1 MNDLALASLIFSITY
16 LLIISERIHKTTAA
30 LAGGLVMIAF
40 RILDQEEAFAAID
53 FNVIFL
59 LVGMMIIANI
69 LGKTGAFQWLA
80 IRSAKLAK
88 GDPIRIL
95 LFMAVIT
102 AVASAFLDNVT
113 TVVLMAPLAIF
124 VASILQVNPVPFLL
138 TIIMSSNIGG
148 TATLIGDPPNIIIGS
163 GADLDFLDF
172 VVHLGPIIVLILA
185 VFLVIVFFLF
195 RHQLHTRPELQHRI
209 MELDESEVL
218 TDRSLLYKSLLILA
232 LVAVG
237 FLLHGPLD
245 YEPATV
251 ALGGATGL
259 MLIGRQ
265 HPREA
270 LLEVEWSTIFFFV
283 GLFMVVGGAEEVGLL
298 EDIGE
303 RMADAS
309 GGHLWAATML
319 TLWPTGIL
327 SSIVNQIPYA
337 AAMIPVV
344 REMSAGLPV
353 GDDSASNPLW
363 WALALGAGLGANFT
377 PVAAA
382 ANVYVIG
389 VADRA
394 GYKVTFLQFLRY
406 SLLVSLVSLIIA
418 TAYLWL
424 RYLL

>member
-1 MNDLALASLIFSITY
+1 MSDLALASLIFSLTY
-16 LLIISERIHKTTAA
+16 LLIISERVHKTAAA
-30 LAGGLVMIAF
+30 LGGGLVMIAF
-40 RILDQEEAFAAID
+40 RVLDQEEAFAAID

-59 LVGMMIIANI
+59 LVGMMVIANT
-69 LGKTGAFQWLA
+69 LGKTGGFQWLA
-80 IRSAKLAK
+80 IRAAKLAR
-88 GDPIRIL
+88 GSPIRIL
-95 LFMAVIT
+95 LFLAVIA
-102 AVASAFLDNVT
+102 AVASALLDNVT
-113 TVVLMAPLAIF
+113 TVVLMAPLSIF
-124 VASILQVNPVPFLL
+124 VASILGVSPVPFLL
-138 TIIMSSNIGG
+138 SLILASNIGG
-148 TATLIGDPPNIIIGS
+148 TATLIGDPPNILIGS
-163 GADLDFLDF
+163 AANLDFLDF
-172 VVHLGPIIVLILA
+172 IAHIAPVTVLILG
-185 VFLVIVFFLF
+185 VFLLMLFLLF
-195 RHQLHTRPELQHRI
+195 GRQVRTSPELQRRI

-218 TDRSLLYKSLLILA
+218 TDRPLLYKSLIVLG
-232 LVAVG
+232 LVVVG

-245 YEPATV
+245 YEAATV
-251 ALGGATGL
+251 ALAGATVL
-259 MLIGRQ
+259 LIVSGQ

-309 GGHLWAATML
+309 GGHLWAAAML

-344 REMSAGLPV
+344 EEMTKGLNLS
-353 GDDSASNPLW
+353 DSASNPLW

-389 VADRA
+389 VAERA
-394 GYKVTFLQFLRY
+394 GYRVTFVQFLRY
-406 SLLVSLVSLIIA
+406 SVLVTVVSLVIA
-418 TAYLWL
+418 TVYVWL

>member
-1 MNDLALASLIFSITY
+1 LNDLAIASLIFSLTY

-30 LAGGLVMIAF
+30 LAGGLLMIAF
-40 RILDQEEAFAAID
+40 RVLDQEEAFAAID

-80 IRSAKLAK
+80 IRAAKLAK
-88 GDPIRIL
+88 GNPVQIL
-95 LFMAVIT
+95 LLMALIT

-124 VASILQVNPVPFLL
+124 VASILQVSPVPFLL
-138 TIIMSSNIGG
+138 TLIMASNIGG
-148 TATLIGDPPNIIIGS
+148 TSTLIGDPPNIIIGS
-163 GADLDFLDF
+163 GANLDFLDF
-172 VVHLGPIIVLILA
+172 LAHLGPVILLILA
-185 VFLVIVFFLF
+185 VFLVLVFFLF
-195 RHQLHTRPELQHRI
+195 RHQLQTRPELQHRI

-218 TDRSLLYKSLLILA
+218 TDRSLLYKSLVVLA
-232 LVAVG
+232 LVAIG

-251 ALGGATGL
+251 ALGGATAL
-259 MLIGRQ
+259 ILIGRQ

-270 LLEVEWSTIFFFV
+270 LLDVEWATIFFFV
-283 GLFMVVGGAEEVGLL
+283 GLFMVVGGAEQVGLL

-319 TLWPTGIL
+319 TLWPAGIL

-344 REMSAGLPV
+344 REMSEGLPV
-353 GDDSASNPLW
+353 GDSASNPLW

-389 VADRA
+389 VAERA
-394 GYKVTFLQFLRY
+394 GYRITFVQFLRY
-406 SLLVSLVSLIIA
+406 GLLVTLVSLVIA
-418 TAYLWL
+418 TVYVWL

>member
-1 MNDLALASLIFSITY
+1 LNDLALASLIFSVTY
-16 LLIISERIHKTTAA
+16 LLIISERINKTTAA

-88 GDPIRIL
+88 GNPIRIL

-138 TIIMSSNIGG
+138 TLIMASNIGG
-148 TATLIGDPPNIIIGS
+148 TGTLIGDPPNIIIGS

-172 VVHLGPIIVLILA
+172 VVHLGPVVLLILA
-185 VFLVIVFFLF
+185 VFLLMVFLLF
-195 RHQLHTRPELQHRI
+195 RHQLETRPELQHRI

-218 TDRSLLYKSLLILA
+218 TDRSLLYKSLVVLA

-237 FLLHGPLD
+237 FLLHGPLG

-251 ALGGATGL
+251 ALAGATGL

-344 REMSAGLPV
+344 REMSEGLPV
-353 GDDSASNPLW
+353 GESASNPLW

-394 GYKVTFLQFLRY
+394 GYKVTFIQFLRY
-406 SLLVSLVSLIIA
+406 SLLVTMVSLIIA
-418 TAYLWL
+418 TVYLWL

>member
-1 MNDLALASLIFSITY
+1 LNDLALASLIFSITY
-16 LLIISERIHKTTAA
+16 LLIISERIHKTIAA
-30 LAGGLVMIAF
+30 LAGGLAMIAF
-40 RILDQEEAFAAID
+40 RVLDQEEAFAFID

-59 LVGMMIIANI
+59 LIGMMIIANT

-80 IRSAKLAK
+80 IRGAKAAR

-95 LFMAVIT
+95 VFMAVIT
-102 AVASAFLDNVT
+102 AAASAFLDNVT
-113 TVVLMAPLAIF
+113 TVVLMAPLSLF

-138 TIIMSSNIGG
+138 TLIMASNIGG

-163 GADLDFLDF
+163 GADLNFIDFLA
-172 VVHLGPIIVLILA
+172 HLGPVILLIMA
-185 VFLVIVFFLF
+185 VFLFQVFFLF
-195 RHQLHTRPELQHRI
+195 RHQLQTRPELEHRI

-218 TDRSLLYKSLLILA
+218 TDRSLLHKSLIVLG
-232 LVAVG
+232 LVAIG
-237 FLLHGPLD
+237 FLLHGLLD
-245 YEPATV
+245 YEPATI
-251 ALGGATGL
+251 ALAGATVL
-259 MLIGRQ
+259 ILIGRQ

-270 LLEVEWSTIFFFV
+270 LLEVEWPTIFFFV

-303 RMADAS
+303 KMADAS
-309 GGHLWAATML
+309 GGHLSAAAML
-319 TLWPTGIL
+319 TLWPTGVL

-337 AAMIPVV
+337 AAMIPVLEQTS
-344 REMSAGLPV
+344 RDLGLGHGP
-353 GDDSASNPLW
+353 GNPLW

-389 VADRA
+389 VAERA
-394 GYKVTFLQFLRY
+394 GYRVTFFQFLRY
-406 SLLVSLVSLIIA
+406 SVLVTVVSLLIA
-418 TAYLWL
+418 TVYVWL

>member
-1 MNDLALASLIFSITY
+1 LNDLAIASLIFSITY
-16 LLIISERIHKTTAA
+16 FLIISERIHKTTAA
-30 LAGGLVMIAF
+30 LAGGLLMIAF
-40 RILDQEEAFAAID
+40 RVLDQEEAFAAID

-88 GDPIRIL
+88 GNPVRIL

-138 TIIMSSNIGG
+138 TLIMASNIGG
-148 TATLIGDPPNIIIGS
+148 TGTLIGDPPNIIIGS

-172 VVHLGPIIVLILA
+172 VVHLGPVVLLILA
-185 VFLVIVFFLF
+185 VFLLMVFLLF
-195 RHQLHTRPELQHRI
+195 RHQLETRPELQHRI

-218 TDRSLLYKSLLILA
+218 TDRSLLYKSLVVLA

-237 FLLHGPLD
+237 FLLHGPLG

-251 ALGGATGL
+251 ALAGATGL

-344 REMSAGLPV
+344 REMTEGLNLS
-353 GDDSASNPLW
+353 DSASNPLW

-394 GYKVTFLQFLRY
+394 GYRVTFFQFLRY
-406 SLLVSLVSLIIA
+406 GLLVTMVSLVIA
-418 TAYLWL
+418 TVYVWL

>member
-1 MNDLALASLIFSITY
+1 LNDLALASLIFSITY

-88 GDPIRIL
+88 GNPIQIL
-95 LFMAVIT
+95 LLMAVIT

-124 VASILQVNPVPFLL
+124 VASILEVNPVPFLL
-138 TIIMSSNIGG
+138 TIIMGSNIGG

-172 VVHLGPIIVLILA
+172 LVHLGPVIVLILV
-185 VFLVIVFFLF
+185 VFLVMVFFLF
-195 RHQLHTRPELQHRI
+195 RRQLHTRPELQHRI

-218 TDRSLLYKSLLILA
+218 TDRSLLHKSLVILA
-232 LVAVG
+232 LVAIG

-251 ALGGATGL
+251 ALAGATA
-259 MLIGRQ
+259 LILVGRQ

-270 LLEVEWSTIFFFV
+270 LLDVEWSTIFFFV

-309 GGHLWAATML
+309 GGSLTAATML
-319 TLWPTGIL
+319 TLWPAGIL

-353 GDDSASNPLW
+353 GDSASNPLW

-406 SLLVSLVSLIIA
+406 SLLVTLVSLIIA

>member
-1 MNDLALASLIFSITY
+1 LNDLALASLIFSVTY
-16 LLIISERIHKTTAA
+16 LLIISERINKTTAA

-40 RILDQEEAFAAID
+40 RIVDQEEAFAAID

-59 LVGMMIIANI
+59 LVGMMIIANT

-88 GDPIRIL
+88 GNPVRIL

-138 TIIMSSNIGG
+138 TIIMASNIGG
-148 TATLIGDPPNIIIGS
+148 TGTLIGDPPNIIIGS

-172 VVHLGPIIVLILA
+172 VVHLGPVILLILA
-185 VFLVIVFFLF
+185 VFLLIVFFLF
-195 RHQLHTRPELQHRI
+195 RHQLQTRPELQHRI

-218 TDRSLLYKSLLILA
+218 TDRSLLYKSLLILG
-232 LVAVG
+232 LVAIG

-251 ALGGATGL
+251 ALAGATGL

-309 GGHLWAATML
+309 GGHLWAAAML

-344 REMSAGLPV
+344 REMNAGLPV
-353 GDDSASNPLW
+353 GASASNPLPGRQ
-363 WALALGAGLGANFT
+363 LHPRGGCRQCVRHRRGR
-377 PVAAA
+377 P
-382 ANVYVIG
+382 G
-389 VADRA
+389 
-394 GYKVTFLQFLRY
+394 
-406 SLLVSLVSLIIA
+406 
-418 TAYLWL
+418 WL
-424 RYLL
+424 

>member
-1 MNDLALASLIFSITY
+1 MNDLAIASLIFSITY

-30 LAGGLVMIAF
+30 LAGGLAMIAF
-40 RILDQEEAFAAID
+40 RVLDQEEAFAAID

-59 LVGMMIIANI
+59 LVGMMIIANT

-80 IRSAKLAK
+80 IRAAKLAK
-88 GDPIRIL
+88 GSPIQIL
-95 LFMAVIT
+95 LFMAIIT

-113 TVVLMAPLAIF
+113 TVVLMAPLSLF
-124 VASILQVNPVPFLL
+124 VASILQVNAVPFLL
-138 TIIMSSNIGG
+138 TLIMASNIGG

-172 VVHLGPIIVLILA
+172 LAHLAPVILLILA
-185 VFLVIVFFLF
+185 VFLVMVFFLF
-195 RHQLHTRPELQHRI
+195 RHQLQTRPELQHRI

-218 TDRSLLYKSLLILA
+218 TDRSLLHKSLAILA
-232 LVAVG
+232 LVAIG

-251 ALGGATGL
+251 ALGGATAL
-259 MLIGRQ
+259 LLVGRQ

-270 LLEVEWSTIFFFV
+270 LLDVEWSTIFFFV

-344 REMSAGLPV
+344 HEMSTGLPV
-353 GDDSASNPLW
+353 GDSASNPLW

-394 GYKVTFLQFLRY
+394 GYKVTFVQFLRY
-406 SLLVSLVSLIIA
+406 SLVVTMVSLIIA
-418 TAYLWL
+418 TVYMWL

>member
-1 MNDLALASLIFSITY
+1 LNDLALASLIFSVTY
-16 LLIISERIHKTTAA
+16 FLIISERVHKTTAA

-88 GDPIRIL
+88 GNPIRIL

-138 TIIMSSNIGG
+138 TLIMASNIGG
-148 TATLIGDPPNIIIGS
+148 TGTLIGDPPNIIIGS

-172 VVHLGPIIVLILA
+172 VVHLGPVVLLILV
-185 VFLVIVFFLF
+185 VFLLIVFILF
-195 RHQLHTRPELQHRI
+195 RHQLETRPELQHRI

-218 TDRSLLYKSLLILA
+218 TDRGLLYKSLVVLA

-251 ALGGATGL
+251 ALAGATAL
-259 MLIGRQ
+259 ILIGDQ

-309 GGHLWAATML
+309 GGHLWAAAML
-319 TLWPTGIL
+319 TLWPTGFL

-344 REMSAGLPV
+344 EEMNQGLQV
-353 GDDSASNPLW
+353 SDSASNPLW

-394 GYKVTFLQFLRY
+394 GYKVTFIQFLRY
-406 SLLVSLVSLIIA
+406 SLLVTMVSLIIA
-418 TAYLWL
+418 TVYLWL

>member
-1 MNDLALASLIFSITY
+1 LNDLALASLIFSVTY
-16 LLIISERIHKTTAA
+16 LLIISERIHKTVAA

-40 RILDQEEAFAAID
+40 RVLNQEEAFAAID

-59 LVGMMIIANI
+59 LVGMMIIANV

-88 GDPIRIL
+88 GNPIQIL

-138 TIIMSSNIGG
+138 TIIMASNIGG
-148 TATLIGDPPNIIIGS
+148 TGTLIGDPPNIIIGS
-163 GADLDFLDF
+163 GAHLDFLDF
-172 VVHLGPIIVLILA
+172 LVHLGPVILLILV
-185 VFLVIVFFLF
+185 VFLVMVFFLF
-195 RHQLHTRPELQHRI
+195 RRQLQTRPELQQRI

-218 TDRSLLYKSLLILA
+218 TDRSLLYKSLVILA
-232 LVAVG
+232 LVAIG

-251 ALGGATGL
+251 ALAGATAIIL
-259 MLIGRQ
+259 VGRQ

-270 LLEVEWSTIFFFV
+270 LLDVEWPTIFFFV

-303 RMADAS
+303 KMADAS
-309 GGHLWAATML
+309 GGHLSVATML
-319 TLWPTGIL
+319 TLWPAGIL

-353 GDDSASNPLW
+353 SDSATNPLW
-363 WALALGAGLGANFT
+363 WALALGAGLGGNFT

-382 ANVYVIG
+382 ANVYVIS
-389 VADRA
+389 VAERA
-394 GYKVTFLQFLRY
+394 GYRVTFFQFVRY
-406 SLLVSLVSLIIA
+406 GLLVTMVSLVTA
-418 TAYLWL
+418 AAYLWL

>member
-1 MNDLALASLIFSITY
+1 LNDLAIASLIFSITY

-59 LVGMMIIANI
+59 LIGMMIIANT

-80 IRSAKLAK
+80 IRGAKLAK
-88 GDPIRIL
+88 GNPIRIL
-95 LFMAVIT
+95 LFMAVLT

-113 TVVLMAPLAIF
+113 TVVLMAPLSLF

-138 TIIMSSNIGG
+138 TLIMASNVGG
-148 TATLIGDPPNIIIGS
+148 TGTLIGDPPNIIIGS

-172 VVHLGPIIVLILA
+172 LIHLMPVILLILA
-185 VFLVIVFFLF
+185 VLLIMVFFLF
-195 RHQLHTRPELQHRI
+195 RRQLQTRPELQHRI

-218 TDRSLLYKSLLILA
+218 TDRSLLYKSLVILA
-232 LVAVG
+232 LVVVG

-251 ALGGATGL
+251 ALGGATA
-259 MLIGRQ
+259 LILVSRQ
-265 HPREA
+265 HPHEV

-283 GLFMVVGGAEEVGLL
+283 GLFMVVGGADKAGLL

-309 GGHLWAATML
+309 GGHLWAAAML
-319 TLWPTGIL
+319 VLWPAGIL

-344 REMSAGLPV
+344 HEMSKGLPV
-353 GDDSASNPLW
+353 GASADNPLW
-363 WALALGAGLGANFT
+363 WTLALGTGLGANFT

-389 VADRA
+389 VAERA

-406 SLLVSLVSLIIA
+406 GLLVTSVALAIA
-418 TAYLWL
+418 TVYVWL

>member
-1 MNDLALASLIFSITY
+1 MNDLALASLIFSVTY

-69 LGKTGAFQWLA
+69 LGKTGVFQWLA

-88 GDPIRIL
+88 GNPIQIL
-95 LFMAVIT
+95 LLMAIIT
-102 AVASAFLDNVT
+102 AAASAFLDNVT

-124 VASILQVNPVPFLL
+124 VASILEVNPVPFLL
-138 TIIMSSNIGG
+138 TIIMGSNIGG

-172 VVHLGPIIVLILA
+172 LVHLGPVIILILA
-185 VFLVIVFFLF
+185 VFLVMVFFLF
-195 RHQLHTRPELQHRI
+195 RRQLHTRPELQHRI

-218 TDRSLLYKSLLILA
+218 TDRSLLHKSLVILA
-232 LVAVG
+232 LVAIG

-251 ALGGATGL
+251 ALAGATGL

-309 GGHLWAATML
+309 GGSLTTATML
-319 TLWPTGIL
+319 TLWPAGIL

-353 GDDSASNPLW
+353 GGDSASNPLW

-406 SLLVSLVSLIIA
+406 SLLVTLVSLIIA

>member
-1 MNDLALASLIFSITY
+1 LNDLTIASLIFSITY
-16 LLIISERIHKTTAA
+16 LIIISERIHKTVAA
-30 LAGGLVMIAF
+30 LAGGLAMIAF
-40 RILDQEEAFAAID
+40 RVLDQEEAFAAID

-59 LVGMMIIANI
+59 LVGMMIIANT

-80 IRSAKLAK
+80 IRAAKLAK
-88 GDPIRIL
+88 GNPIRIL

-113 TVVLMAPLAIF
+113 TVVLMAPLSIF
-124 VASILQVNPVPFLL
+124 VASILQVSPVPFLL
-138 TIIMSSNIGG
+138 TLIMASNIGG

-163 GADLDFLDF
+163 GAELNFLDFLTNLTP
-172 VVHLGPIIVLILA
+172 VILLILA
-185 VFLVIVFFLF
+185 VFLVMVFFLF
-195 RHQLHTRPELQHRI
+195 RHQLQTRPELEHRI

-218 TDRSLLYKSLLILA
+218 TERGLLYKSLIILA
-232 LVAVG
+232 LVVIG

-251 ALGGATGL
+251 ALAGATA
-259 MLIGRQ
+259 LIMVGRQ

-270 LLEVEWSTIFFFV
+270 LLEVDWPTIFFFV
-283 GLFMVVGGAEEVGLL
+283 GLFMVVGGVEHAGLL

-309 GGHLWAATML
+309 GDRLSAATML
-319 TLWPTGIL
+319 TLWPGAIL
-327 SSIVNQIPYA
+327 SGIVDNIPFT

-344 REMSAGLPV
+344 HEVSQQLKV
-353 GDDSASNPLW
+353 GGSGSNPLW
-363 WALALGAGLGANFT
+363 WALALGAGLGGNFT
-377 PVAAA
+377 IVAAS

-389 VADRA
+389 VAERA
-394 GYKVTFLQFLRY
+394 GYKVTFVQFLRY
-406 SLLVSLVSLIIA
+406 GLLVTVVSLAIA
-418 TAYLWL
+418 TAYVWL

>member
-1 MNDLALASLIFSITY
+1 MNDLALASLIFSVTY
-16 LLIISERIHKTTAA
+16 LLIISERINKTTAA

-40 RILDQEEAFAAID
+40 RIVDQEEAFAAID

-59 LVGMMIIANI
+59 LVGMMIIANT

-88 GDPIRIL
+88 GNPVRIL

-138 TIIMSSNIGG
+138 TIIMASNIGG
-148 TATLIGDPPNIIIGS
+148 TGTLIGDPPNIIIGS

-172 VVHLGPIIVLILA
+172 VVHLGPVILLILA
-185 VFLVIVFFLF
+185 VFLLIVFFLF
-195 RHQLHTRPELQHRI
+195 RHQLQTRPELQHRI

-218 TDRSLLYKSLLILA
+218 TDRSLLYKSLLILG
-232 LVAVG
+232 LVAIG

-251 ALGGATGL
+251 ALAGATGL

-309 GGHLWAATML
+309 GGHLWAAAML

-327 SSIVNQIPYA
+327 SSIVNQIPYT

-344 REMSAGLPV
+344 REMSEGLPV
-353 GDDSASNPLW
+353 GDSASNPLW

-394 GYKVTFLQFLRY
+394 GYKVTFIQFLRY
-406 SLLVSLVSLIIA
+406 SLLVTLVSLVIA
-418 TAYLWL
+418 AVYLWL

>member
-1 MNDLALASLIFSITY
+1 LNDLALASLIFSITY

-30 LAGGLVMIAF
+30 LAGGLAMIAF
-40 RILDQEEAFAAID
+40 RVLNQEEAFAAID

-88 GDPIRIL
+88 GNPVQIL
-95 LFMAVIT
+95 LLMALIT

-138 TIIMSSNIGG
+138 TLIMASNIGG
-148 TATLIGDPPNIIIGS
+148 TGTLIGDPPNIIIGS
-163 GADLDFLDF
+163 GAELDFLDF
-172 VVHLGPIIVLILA
+172 LVHLGPVIVLILA
-185 VFLVIVFFLF
+185 VFLVMVFFLF
-195 RHQLHTRPELQHRI
+195 RHQLQTRPELEHRI

-218 TDRSLLYKSLLILA
+218 TDRSLLYKSLVVLA
-232 LVAVG
+232 LVAIG
-237 FLLHGPLD
+237 FLLHGPLG

-251 ALGGATGL
+251 ALGGATAL
-259 MLIGRQ
+259 ILIGRQ

-270 LLEVEWSTIFFFV
+270 LLDVEWSTIFFFV

-303 RMADAS
+303 VMFDAS
-309 GGHLWAATML
+309 GGHLSAAVML

-327 SSIVNQIPYA
+327 SSIVNQIPYT

-344 REMSAGLPV
+344 EEMNKGLNLS
-353 GDDSASNPLW
+353 DSASNPLW

-394 GYKVTFLQFLRY
+394 GYRITFVQFLRY
-406 SLLVSLVSLIIA
+406 GLLVTMVSLVMA

>member
-1 MNDLALASLIFSITY
+1 LNDLALASLIFSVTY
-16 LLIISERIHKTTAA
+16 FLIISERIHKTAAA
-30 LAGGLVMIAF
+30 LAGGLLMIAF
-40 RILDQEEAFAAID
+40 RVLDQKEAFAAID

-59 LVGMMIIANI
+59 LIGMMIIANT

-80 IRSAKLAK
+80 IKQAKLAK
-88 GDPIRIL
+88 GNPLRIL
-95 LFMAVIT
+95 LFMAVFT

-113 TVVLMAPLAIF
+113 TVVLLAPLSLF

-138 TIIMSSNIGG
+138 TIIMASNIGG

-172 VVHLGPIIVLILA
+172 LFHLGPVILLIMV
-185 VFLVIVFFLF
+185 VFMVMVFFLF
-195 RHQLHTRPELQHRI
+195 GRQLQTRPELEQRI
-209 MELDESEVL
+209 MELDEDEVL
-218 TDRSLLYKSLLILA
+218 TDRSLLYKSLVILA
-232 LVAVG
+232 LVGIG
-237 FLLHGPLD
+237 FLIHGPLN

-251 ALGGATGL
+251 ALGGATA
-259 MLIGRQ
+259 LILVSGQ

-270 LLEVEWSTIFFFV
+270 LLDVEWPTIFFFV

-298 EDIGE
+298 EDIGG

-309 GGHLWAATML
+309 GGHVSAAVML

-344 REMSAGLPV
+344 REVSAGLPV
-353 GDDSASNPLW
+353 GESASNPLW

-389 VADRA
+389 VAERA
-394 GYKVTFLQFLRY
+394 GYSVTFFQFVRY
-406 SLLVSLVSLIIA
+406 SVLVTMVSLLIA
-418 TAYLWL
+418 TAYVWL
-424 RYLL
+424 RYLM

>member
-1 MNDLALASLIFSITY
+1 LNDLAIASLIFSVTY

-30 LAGGLVMIAF
+30 LAGGLAMIAF

-59 LVGMMIIANI
+59 LVGMMIIANT

-80 IRSAKLAK
+80 IRAAKLAK
-88 GDPIRIL
+88 GNPIRIL
-95 LFMAVIT
+95 LFMAVIA

-113 TVVLMAPLAIF
+113 TVVLMAPLSIF
-124 VASILQVNPVPFLL
+124 VASILQVSPVPFLL
-138 TIIMSSNIGG
+138 TLIMASNIGG

-163 GADLDFLDF
+163 GADLNFLDF
-172 VVHLGPIIVLILA
+172 LAHLAPVILLILA
-185 VFLVIVFFLF
+185 VFLVMVFFLF
-195 RHQLHTRPELQHRI
+195 RRHLQTRPELEHRI

-218 TDRSLLYKSLLILA
+218 TDRGLLYKSLIILT
-232 LVAVG
+232 LVAIG

-251 ALGGATGL
+251 ALAGATA
-259 MLIGRQ
+259 LILVGRQ

-283 GLFMVVGGAEEVGLL
+283 GLFMVVGGAEHAGLL

-309 GGHLWAATML
+309 GGHLWAAAML

-344 REMSAGLPV
+344 EEMSRDLSLGH
-353 GDDSASNPLW
+353 GASNPLW

-389 VADRA
+389 VAERA
-394 GYKVTFLQFLRY
+394 GYKVTFVQFLRY
-406 SLLVSLVSLIIA
+406 SVLVTMVSLVIA
-418 TAYLWL
+418 TVYVWL
-424 RYLL
+424 RYLM

>member
-1 MNDLALASLIFSITY
+1 LNDLALASLIFSVTY
-16 LLIISERIHKTTAA
+16 FLIISERVHKTTAA

-88 GDPIRIL
+88 GNPIRIL

-138 TIIMSSNIGG
+138 TLIMASNIGG
-148 TATLIGDPPNIIIGS
+148 TGTLIGDPPNIIIGS

-172 VVHLGPIIVLILA
+172 VVHLGPVVLLILV
-185 VFLVIVFFLF
+185 VFLLIVFILF
-195 RHQLHTRPELQHRI
+195 RHQLETRPELQHRI

-218 TDRSLLYKSLLILA
+218 TDRSLLYKSLVVLA

-237 FLLHGPLD
+237 FLLHGPLG

-251 ALGGATGL
+251 ALAGATAL
-259 MLIGRQ
+259 ILIGRQ

-309 GGHLWAATML
+309 GGHLWAAAML
-319 TLWPTGIL
+319 TLWPTGFL

-344 REMSAGLPV
+344 EEMNQGLQV
-353 GDDSASNPLW
+353 SDSASNPLW

-394 GYKVTFLQFLRY
+394 GYKVTFIQFLRY
-406 SLLVSLVSLIIA
+406 SLLVTMVSLIIA
-418 TAYLWL
+418 TVYLWL

>member
-1 MNDLALASLIFSITY
+1 MNDLVLASLIFSITY
-16 LLIISERIHKTTAA
+16 LLIISERIHKTAAA
-30 LAGGLVMIAF
+30 LAGGLAMIAF
-40 RILDQEEAFAAID
+40 GVVRQEEAFEAID

-80 IRSAKLAK
+80 IRAAKLAK
-88 GDPIRIL
+88 GNPIRIL
-95 LFMAVIT
+95 LFMAVLT

-113 TVVLMAPLAIF
+113 TVVLMAPLTLF
-124 VASILQVNPVPFLL
+124 VASILEVSAIPFLL
-138 TIIMSSNIGG
+138 TLVMASNIGG

-172 VVHLGPIIVLILA
+172 LAHAAPVVLLILA
-185 VFLVIVFFLF
+185 VFLVMVFFLF
-195 RHQLHTRPELQHRI
+195 RRQLHTRPELEHRI

-218 TDRSLLYKSLLILA
+218 TDRSLLQKSLVILA
-232 LVAVG
+232 LVAIG
-237 FLLHGPLD
+237 FLLHGPFG

-251 ALGGATGL
+251 ALAGATA
-259 MLIGRQ
+259 LILVGRQ

-270 LLEVEWSTIFFFV
+270 LLDVEWSTIFFFV

-303 RMADAS
+303 KMFDAS
-309 GGHLWAATML
+309 GGHLSAAAML
-319 TLWPTGIL
+319 TLWPTGFL

-344 REMSAGLPV
+344 EEMTEGLNLS
-353 GDDSASNPLW
+353 DSASNPLW

-394 GYKVTFLQFLRY
+394 GYKVTFFQFLRY
-406 SLLVSLVSLIIA
+406 GLLVSTVSLAIA
-418 TAYLWL
+418 TVYLWL

>member
-1 MNDLALASLIFSITY
+1 M
-16 LLIISERIHKTTAA
+16 
-30 LAGGLVMIAF
+30 
-40 RILDQEEAFAAID
+40 AI
-53 FNVIFL
+53 
-59 LVGMMIIANI
+59 
-69 LGKTGAFQWLA
+69 
-80 IRSAKLAK
+80 
-88 GDPIRIL
+88 
-95 LFMAVIT
+95 IT

-124 VASILQVNPVPFLL
+124 VASILEVNPVPFLL
-138 TIIMSSNIGG
+138 TIIMGSNIGG

-172 VVHLGPIIVLILA
+172 LVHLGPVIVLILA
-185 VFLVIVFFLF
+185 VFLVMVFFLF
-195 RHQLHTRPELQHRI
+195 RRQLHTRPELQHRI

-218 TDRSLLYKSLLILA
+218 TDRSLLHKSLLILA

-251 ALGGATGL
+251 ALAGATGL

-353 GDDSASNPLW
+353 SGDSASNPLW

-406 SLLVSLVSLIIA
+406 SLLVTLVSLIIA

>member
-1 MNDLALASLIFSITY
+1 MNDLALASLIFSVTY
-16 LLIISERIHKTTAA
+16 FLIISERIHKTTAA

-59 LVGMMIIANI
+59 LVGMMIIANT

-80 IRSAKLAK
+80 IRAAKLAR
-88 GDPIRIL
+88 GNPVQIL
-95 LFMAVIT
+95 LFMAVLT

-124 VASILQVNPVPFLL
+124 VASILEVHPVPFLL
-138 TIIMSSNIGG
+138 TLVMASNIGG

-172 VVHLGPIIVLILA
+172 LVHLAPIILLILV
-185 VFLVIVFFLF
+185 VFLVMVFFLF
-195 RHQLHTRPELQHRI
+195 RRQLQTRPELQHRI

-218 TDRSLLYKSLLILA
+218 TDRSLLHKSLIILA
-232 LVAVG
+232 LVAIG
-237 FLLHGPLD
+237 FLLHGPFN

-251 ALGGATGL
+251 ALGGATAL

-270 LLEVEWSTIFFFV
+270 LLDVEWSTIFFFV

-309 GGHLWAATML
+309 GGHLSTAAML

-344 REMSAGLPV
+344 EEMSHGLPV
-353 GDDSASNPLW
+353 GESASNPLW

-394 GYKVTFLQFLRY
+394 GYRVTFLQFLRY
-406 SLLVSLVSLIIA
+406 GLLVTMVSLLIA
-418 TAYLWL
+418 TVYLWL

>member
-1 MNDLALASLIFSITY
+1 LNDLALASLIFSVTY
-16 LLIISERIHKTTAA
+16 LLIISERVHKTTAA

-80 IRSAKLAK
+80 IRSAKLAR
-88 GDPIRIL
+88 GNPIRIL

-138 TIIMSSNIGG
+138 TLIMASNIGG
-148 TATLIGDPPNIIIGS
+148 TGTLIGDPPNIIIGS
-163 GADLDFLDF
+163 GADLNFLDF
-172 VVHLGPIIVLILA
+172 VVHLGPVVLLILA
-185 VFLVIVFFLF
+185 VFLLMVFLLF
-195 RHQLHTRPELQHRI
+195 RHQLETRPELQHRI

-218 TDRSLLYKSLLILA
+218 TDRSLLYKSLVVLA

-237 FLLHGPLD
+237 FLLHGPLG

-251 ALGGATGL
+251 ALAGATAL
-259 MLIGRQ
+259 ILIGGQ

-319 TLWPTGIL
+319 TLWPTGFL

-344 REMSAGLPV
+344 REMSEGLPV
-353 GDDSASNPLW
+353 GESVSNPLW

-394 GYKVTFLQFLRY
+394 GYKVTFIQFLRY
-406 SLLVSLVSLIIA
+406 SVLATMVSLIIA
-418 TAYLWL
+418 TVYLWL

>member
-1 MNDLALASLIFSITY
+1 LNDLALASLIFSVTY
-16 LLIISERIHKTTAA
+16 LLIISERVHKTTAA

-88 GDPIRIL
+88 GNPIRIL

-138 TIIMSSNIGG
+138 TLIMASNIGG
-148 TATLIGDPPNIIIGS
+148 TGTLIGDPPNIIIGS

-172 VVHLGPIIVLILA
+172 VVHLGPVILLILA

-195 RHQLHTRPELQHRI
+195 HRQLETRPELQHRI

-218 TDRSLLYKSLLILA
+218 TDRSLLYKSLVVLA

-237 FLLHGPLD
+237 FLLHGPLG

-251 ALGGATGL
+251 ALAGATGL

-344 REMSAGLPV
+344 REMNQGLPV
-353 GDDSASNPLW
+353 GEPASNPLW

-394 GYKVTFLQFLRY
+394 GYKVTFIQFLRY
-406 SLLVSLVSLIIA
+406 SLLVTMVSLIIA
-418 TAYLWL
+418 TVYLWL

>member
-1 MNDLALASLIFSITY
+1 LNDLVLASLIFSVTY
-16 LLIISERIHKTTAA
+16 ILIISERVHKTAAA
-30 LAGGLVMIAF
+30 LAGGLAMIAF
-40 RILDQEEAFAAID
+40 GVLRQQQAFEEYID

-80 IRSAKLAK
+80 IRAAKLAK

-95 LFMAVIT
+95 LFMAVLT

-113 TVVLMAPLAIF
+113 TVVLMAPLTLF
-124 VASILQVNPVPFLL
+124 VASILEVSALPFLL
-138 TIIMSSNIGG
+138 TLVMASNIGG

-163 GADLDFLDF
+163 GAGLDFIDF
-172 VVHLGPIIVLILA
+172 LVHLGPVILLILA
-185 VFLVIVFFLF
+185 VLLVIVFFLF
-195 RHQLHTRPELQHRI
+195 RRQLETRPELEHRI

-218 TDRSLLYKSLLILA
+218 TDRGLLNKSLIVLA

-237 FLLHGPLD
+237 FLLHGPLN

-251 ALGGATGL
+251 ALGGATA
-259 MLIGRQ
+259 LIIVGRQ
-265 HPREA
+265 HPRDA
-270 LLEVEWSTIFFFV
+270 LVEVEWATIFFFV

-298 EDIGE
+298 EKIGE

-309 GGHLWAATML
+309 GGHLSAATML

-327 SSIVNQIPYA
+327 SSIVNQIPYS

-344 REMSAGLPV
+344 EEMSQGLDV
-353 GDDSASNPLW
+353 GDSASNPLW

-389 VADRA
+389 VAERA
-394 GYKVTFLQFLRY
+394 GYKITFLHFLRY
-406 SLLVSLVSLIIA
+406 GLLVSMVSLLIA

>member
-1 MNDLALASLIFSITY
+1 MNDLAISSLIFSITY

-30 LAGGLVMIAF
+30 LAGGLAMIAF

-59 LVGMMIIANI
+59 LVGMMIIANT

-80 IRSAKLAK
+80 IRAAKLAK
-88 GDPIRIL
+88 GNPIRIL
-95 LFMAVIT
+95 LFMAVIA

-113 TVVLMAPLAIF
+113 TVVLMAPLSIF
-124 VASILQVNPVPFLL
+124 VASILQVNAVPFLL
-138 TIIMSSNIGG
+138 TLIMASNIGG

-172 VVHLGPIIVLILA
+172 LAHLTPIILLILA
-185 VFLVIVFFLF
+185 VFLVMVFFLF
-195 RHQLHTRPELQHRI
+195 RRHLQTRPELEHRI

-218 TDRSLLYKSLLILA
+218 TDRGLLYKSLIILA

-251 ALGGATGL
+251 ALAGATAL
-259 MLIGRQ
+259 ILIGRQ

-303 RMADAS
+303 SMADAS
-309 GGHLWAATML
+309 GGHLSAAAML
-319 TLWPTGIL
+319 TLWPAGIL

-344 REMSAGLPV
+344 EEMSRDLSLGH
-353 GDDSASNPLW
+353 GASNPLW

-389 VADRA
+389 VAERA
-394 GYKVTFLQFLRY
+394 GYKVTFVQFLRY
-406 SLLVSLVSLIIA
+406 SVLVTMVSLVMA
-418 TAYLWL
+418 TVYVWL
-424 RYLL
+424 RYLI

>member
-1 MNDLALASLIFSITY
+1 MNDLALASLIFSVTY

-69 LGKTGAFQWLA
+69 LGKTGVFQWLA

-88 GDPIRIL
+88 GNPIQIL
-95 LFMAVIT
+95 LLMAIIT
-102 AVASAFLDNVT
+102 AAASAFLDNVT

-124 VASILQVNPVPFLL
+124 VASILEVNPVPFLL
-138 TIIMSSNIGG
+138 TIIMGSNIGG

-172 VVHLGPIIVLILA
+172 LVHLGPVIVLILA
-185 VFLVIVFFLF
+185 VFLVMVFFLF
-195 RHQLHTRPELQHRI
+195 RRQLHTRPELQHRI

-218 TDRSLLYKSLLILA
+218 TDRSLLHKSLVILA
-232 LVAVG
+232 LVAIG

-251 ALGGATGL
+251 ALAGATGL

-309 GGHLWAATML
+309 GGSLTTATML
-319 TLWPTGIL
+319 TLWPAGIL

-353 GDDSASNPLW
+353 GGDSASNPLW

-406 SLLVSLVSLIIA
+406 SLLVTLVSLIIA

>member
-1 MNDLALASLIFSITY
+1 LNDLALASLIFSVTY
-16 LLIISERIHKTTAA
+16 FLIISERVHKTTAA
-30 LAGGLVMIAF
+30 LAGGLAMIAF
-40 RILDQEEAFAAID
+40 RILDQEEAFGFID

-59 LVGMMIIANI
+59 LIGMMIIANT

-80 IRSAKLAK
+80 IRGAKAAK

-113 TVVLMAPLAIF
+113 TVVLMAPLSLF

-138 TIIMSSNIGG
+138 TLIMASNIGG
-148 TATLIGDPPNIIIGS
+148 TGTLIGDPPNIIIGS
-163 GADLDFLDF
+163 GADLNFIDFL
-172 VVHLGPIIVLILA
+172 VHLGPVILLILV
-185 VFLVIVFFLF
+185 VFLALVFLLF
-195 RHQLHTRPELQHRI
+195 RHQLQTRPELEHRV

-218 TDRSLLYKSLLILA
+218 TDRSLLYKSLGILA

-237 FLLHGPLD
+237 FLLHGLLD

-251 ALGGATGL
+251 ALVGAVAII
-259 MLIGRQ
+259 LIGRQ
-265 HPREA
+265 HPRET
-270 LLEVEWSTIFFFV
+270 LLEVEWPTIFFFV

-303 RMADAS
+303 KLADAS
-309 GGHLWAATML
+309 GGNLSAAVML

-337 AAMIPVV
+337 AAMIPVLE
-344 REMSAGLPV
+344 RTSHDLGLGQGP
-353 GDDSASNPLW
+353 GNPLW

-389 VADRA
+389 VAERA
-394 GYKVTFLQFLRY
+394 GYKVTFFQFLRY
-406 SLLVSLVSLIIA
+406 SMLVTTVSLLIA
-418 TAYLWL
+418 TAYVWL